1 MASTNT
7 ISGVAQGASAGAAF
21 GPWGA
26 VIGGAIGGIV
36 GLGADKKAK
45 QARRLL
51 KKANALR
58 TDATMLRSFAE
69 QRLLLRQA
77 QLAAAQAQAAG
88 VSSGAELDSSAAQG
102 INASLRNQMF
112 DNFKL
117 GESILNE
124 QLDANVFE
132 NRARAKLGQSQDVMG
147 LLGFATQLVGLIP
160 QGGDGQRRNDA
171 GQPLLEGGTLQNPNT
186 GTSVWGSSFDTP
198 LVRPGG
204 LQTLNTSG
212 LS

>member
-1 MASTNT
+1 MSSTNT

-26 VIGGAIGGIV
+26 VIGGVIGGLT
-36 GLGADKKAK
+36 GLGADQKTKEAK
-45 QARRLL
+45 RLM

-102 INASLRNQMF
+102 ISASLRNQMF

-132 NRARAKLGQSQDVMG
+132 NKAKAKLGQAQDTMG

-160 QGGDGQRRNDA
+160 QGSGGQRRNDA
-171 GQPLLEGGTLQNPNT
+171 GQTLLPGGTLQNPNT

>member
-1 MASTNT
+1 MANTNT

-45 QARRLL
+45 EAKRLM

-77 QLAAAQAQAAG
+77 QLATAQAQAAG
-88 VSSGAELDSSAAQG
+88 LASGAELDSSAARG

-112 DNFKL
+112 DNFNL

-132 NRARAKLGQSQDVMG
+132 NRAKAKLGQAQDTMG

-160 QGGDGQRRNDA
+160 QGGDKGRTNNM
-171 GQPLLEGGTLQNPNT
+171 GQPLLEGGTLQNPAT
-186 GTSVWGSSFDTP
+186 GGSVWGSSWDTP

-204 LQTLNTSG
+204 IQTLNTNG
-212 LS
+212 LA